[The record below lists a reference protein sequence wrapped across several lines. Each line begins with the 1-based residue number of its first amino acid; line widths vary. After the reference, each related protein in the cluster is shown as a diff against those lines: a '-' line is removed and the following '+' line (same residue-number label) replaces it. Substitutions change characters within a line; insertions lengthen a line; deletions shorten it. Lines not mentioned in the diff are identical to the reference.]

1 MTSYVEHIHT
11 YIHTNVSKKVKSVL
25 QFPTRI
31 TGCRRPFVSNCWSW
45 HTWNKEWGLIVC
57 IERIFRILERIRK
70 QKSFKVQCQE
80 FLIIFMFMFALIG
93 EYIFHMKFK
102 YTRGYT
108 HTVFQLILSAPT
120 CPMNALCR
128 QYIID
133 HCFLSYFLVKNFK
146 RKMSLLIF

>member
-45 HTWNKEWGLIVC
+45 HTWNKEWWLIVS
-57 IERIFRILERIRK
+57 IKRIFRILERIRK

-93 EYIFHMKFK
+93 EYIFHMKFN
-102 YTRGYT
+102 YTKGYT
-108 HTVFQLILSAPT
+108 HISTNFISTNLLNECFTLTAHYWSLFFILF
-120 CPMNALCR
+120 
-128 QYIID
+128 IG
-133 HCFLSYFLVKNFK
+133 
-146 RKMSLLIF
+146 